1 MDREERTVEFQELRV
16 ADDET
21 GTITGHAAVFDKLS
35 LDLGF
40 FREKI
45 DPGAFTKSLKT
56 ADVRALFNHNPNFVL
71 GRTKSGTLSLEEDNR
86 GLAVSIS
93 PPDTSYARDLRASMK
108 RGDIDQ
114 MSFAFETV
122 VDKWDEST
130 NPPTRTLM
138 EVKLLDVSPVTFPAY
153 PQTNVKARAMGS
165 DEVNWEVL
173 AAILTK
179 QSRGHDLSKADYGLI
194 EETIEALKGYLPVPE
209 LPEVVA
215 PVSQRGRDELSR
227 FLVLADIK

>member
-1 MDREERTVEFQELRV
+1 
-16 ADDET
+16 
-21 GTITGHAAVFDKLS
+21 
-35 LDLGF
+35 
-40 FREKI
+40 
-45 DPGAFTKSLKT
+45 
-56 ADVRALFNHNPNFVL
+56 
-71 GRTKSGTLSLEEDNR
+71 
-86 GLAVSIS
+86 
-93 PPDTSYARDLRASMK
+93 MK

-215 PVSQRGRDELSR
+215 PVSQRGREELSR
-227 FLVLADIK
+227 FLVVANIK